1 MEKKQLSDESVEA
14 TLASIRSRRE
24 KLTKESKSFTP
35 RTNMNLELFGNRYN
49 IHTLD
54 KNALKNLYAFLDSLY
69 TDRVQKLGWILEIG
83 TWSVDTWMDDIFS
96 KLDQLTIREEL
107 QKLDRAENK
116 LVAMYTPDKK
126 NQLEFEDI
134 LGSLG
139 I

>member
-1 MEKKQLSDESVEA
+1 MEKKLLSDESVEA
-14 TLASIRSRRE
+14 TLASIRLRRE
-24 KLTKESKSFTP
+24 KLTKESKSFIP
-35 RTNMNLELFGNRYN
+35 RTNMNLELFGQRYN

-54 KNALKNLYAFLDSLY
+54 RNALKLLYAFLDSLK
-69 TDRVQKLGWILEIG
+69 TETVQKLGWNLEIG

>member
-1 MEKKQLSDESVEA
+1 MEKKLLSDETVEA

-24 KLTKESKSFTP
+24 KLTKELKTFVP
-35 RTNMNLELFGNRYN
+35 QTNMNLELFGQRYN

-54 KNALKNLYAFLDSLY
+54 KNTLKFLYSFLDSLH
-69 TDRVQKLGWILEIG
+69 TNNVRTLGWTIEINA
-83 TWSVDTWMDDIFS
+83 WSVDTWMDDIFS

-116 LVAMYTPDKK
+116 LVTMYTPDKK

>member
-1 MEKKQLSDESVEA
+1 MEKKLLSDESVEA
-14 TLASIRSRRE
+14 TLTSIRLRRE

-35 RTNMNLELFGNRYN
+35 RTNMNLELFGQRYN

-54 KNALKNLYAFLDSLY
+54 RNALKLLYAFLDSLK
-69 TDRVQKLGWILEIG
+69 TETVQKLGWNLEIG
-83 TWSVDTWMDDIFS
+83 SWSVDTWMDDIFS

-116 LVAMYTPDKK
+116 LVTMYTPDKK